1 MTATFPRNCQKNGRM
16 TGRSEQQ
23 KQWVAAGWCQAK
35 WACQACAVLAP
46 CLLSQLLAQS
56 PVSSTLNGSS
66 RCYSAPVAGWSGW
79 LMNTFPNEGNSSPQS
94 HHSQYTFFAHF
105 FYSYL
110 LFSPPPHPL
119 GTGLHLSASS
129 HLSSSC
135 AHSSHN
141 LSLTSLPCRQP
152 FTNCLPSLF
161 LYSSSALLKAFTI
174 QAISATVVQPKYYM
188 VAVSIQMLM

>member
-1 MTATFPRNCQKNGRM
+1 M
-16 TGRSEQQ
+16 TGRSKRQQ
-23 KQWVAAGWCQAK
+23 QWVAAGWCQAK

-66 RCYSAPVAGWSGW
+66 RCYSAPVVGWSGW

-94 HHSQYTFFAHF
+94 HHSLYISLAHL
-105 FYSYL
+105 YSYL
-110 LFSPPPHPL
+110 LAFFSAALMLSLALVSSTFSL

-135 AHSSHN
+135 AHSSHC
-141 LSLTSLPCRQP
+141 LDLTSLPCWQP

-161 LYSSSALLKAFTI
+161 LFLYSSSALLKASTI
-174 QAISATVVQPKYYM
+174 
-188 VAVSIQMLM
+188 